1 MSERVRKKLTGKMH
15 HKQVN
20 EEGEYYPQ
28 KMKIAKVTSTEER
41 VEKRCA
47 MSYILERIERTI
59 W

>member
-1 MSERVRKKLTGKMH
+1 MRKKLTGKMH